1 MRLGGGWINGGG
13 RFLSGPMMISGFV
26 AAGIVV
32 SLGTFRVFGDGL
44 VYLAFLRR
52 ALGYDEPLGVAYQ
65 FGTSYWNAPF
75 YVAGSVIDRGEL
87 AIGVGSFVAA
97 SVMVYASW
105 KLLEDLAL
113 PRGPLVIGAVFL
125 GTPVWFYV
133 VFEPSYTHSV
143 DALVQTCAAL
153 ALVRFASGQ
162 TVASAVRL
170 GLWVGVLP
178 TVRYANVMLVPWLLL
193 PTLLLGTRRLT
204 LVAAAAAA
212 TAFSLLVAI
221 PLALGIPFGQ
231 PPAALTP
238 RIVSG
243 GSFSFDVL
251 APVKMLFTL
260 HRGLFL
266 WTPLTLIAVVGFLLM
281 IARTRNR
288 QTRTVLVCIG
298 MGSLS
303 TLAFYVV
310 LGGSWDA
317 GFSFSQR
324 FLAGLFP
331 LFLIGTAFLFS
342 TYQRLAGTVIALCAA
357 FSVAVG
363 LTMFNGYPR
372 QSSRDGVDHLVGL
385 YFNGERSIPQLVA
398 TTGVRA
404 RERWRR
410 LLP

>member
-178 TVRYANVMLVPWLLL
+178 TVRYAARMTWATVAALENYLRQGVPATWEAAE
-193 PTLLLGTRRLT
+193 GTR
-204 LVAAAAAA
+204 
-212 TAFSLLVAI
+212 
-221 PLALGIPFGQ
+221 
-231 PPAALTP
+231 
-238 RIVSG
+238 
-243 GSFSFDVL
+243 
-251 APVKMLFTL
+251 
-260 HRGLFL
+260 
-266 WTPLTLIAVVGFLLM
+266 
-281 IARTRNR
+281 
-288 QTRTVLVCIG
+288 
-298 MGSLS
+298 
-303 TLAFYVV
+303 
-310 LGGSWDA
+310 
-317 GFSFSQR
+317 
-324 FLAGLFP
+324 
-331 LFLIGTAFLFS
+331 
-342 TYQRLAGTVIALCAA
+342 
-357 FSVAVG
+357 
-363 LTMFNGYPR
+363 
-372 QSSRDGVDHLVGL
+372 
-385 YFNGERSIPQLVA
+385 
-398 TTGVRA
+398 
-404 RERWRR
+404 
-410 LLP
+410 